1 MENVGSV
8 ESLLIVLLD
17 FKEELLSHQGFILV
31 SIARSFEISF
41 DMNKGRIAVVV
52 SFCLVL
58 LASYTIFIPQTR
70 SLPYEYSSTPQER
83 LVDAIVL
90 IAMGK
95 MAEDSMVDFSISSIR
110 KMGNWKGDMYLL
122 TDRTACFTD
131 AASNYDLKLV
141 ELPTLSTLIE
151 IKALK
156 PKLLQYLPEGVK
168 GALYLDV
175 DIIGE

>member
-1 MENVGSV
+1 MPQQ
-8 ESLLIVLLD
+8 L
-17 FKEELLSHQGFILV
+17 
-31 SIARSFEISF
+31 RSFEISI

-58 LASYTIFIPQTR
+58 LASYTIFIPQTQH
-70 SLPYEYSSTPQER
+70 LLYEYSSTTQEP

-110 KMGNWKGDMYLL
+110 KMGNWKGDIYLL
-122 TDRTACFTD
+122 TDRKTCFVD
-131 AASNYDLKLV
+131 AANNYDLILV
-141 ELPTLSTLIE
+141 EMPTLTTLIE

-156 PKLLQYLPEGVK
+156 PKLLQYLPDGVK